1 MSSPLP
7 LPDGFTVGHWTE
19 AEGRTGCTVVI
30 PPAGTRGALDVRGGG
45 ASTREINALG
55 PLANAEGP
63 TALLLTGGSAFGLAA
78 ADGVVRWLESRG
90 LGRPTPVGPVP
101 LVPAAV
107 VFDLAA
113 HDMRPGPEE
122 GYAACEVA
130 AGGVPQCGLV
140 GAGAGTAVGK
150 ALGRERATP
159 GGVGYAAGQLPSG
172 TTITALAVANA
183 AGDVLASNGEV
194 IGGPHDDDGRLL
206 RSADLI
212 PTMEGLPE
220 WTVTPEQNTTLVC
233 VCTDAS
239 LDKRSCAIIAR
250 MASAGVAR
258 AVDPTFSPIDG
269 DVVFCLASGRD
280 QTPGPGLAATWA
292 LAVIGTVAANVV
304 AEAIRGAVIAS
315 TGSSR

>member
-1 MSSPLP
+1 
-7 LPDGFTVGHWTE
+7 
-19 AEGRTGCTVVI
+19 
-30 PPAGTRGALDVRGGG
+30 
-45 ASTREINALG
+45 
-55 PLANAEGP
+55 
-63 TALLLTGGSAFGLAA
+63 
-78 ADGVVRWLESRG
+78 
-90 LGRPTPVGPVP
+90 
-101 LVPAAV
+101 V